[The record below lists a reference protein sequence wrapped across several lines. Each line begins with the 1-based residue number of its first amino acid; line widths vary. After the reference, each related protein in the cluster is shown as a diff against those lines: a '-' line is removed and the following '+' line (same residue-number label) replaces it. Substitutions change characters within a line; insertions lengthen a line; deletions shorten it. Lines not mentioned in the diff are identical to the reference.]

1 MKLLSVTRTNKFPG
15 LTSAFSVFEL
25 SDEDLNHHPIN
36 ISLDRIDTEKY
47 KFYPKRYL
55 AAVTDLLDWKLEQ
68 IAKDPQMAINFAFES
83 LLLCGATY
91 FIKDPNEYR
100 FSVFADTPE
109 EALKESFGLVEK
121 FYNNLYENKEEEE

>member
-55 AAVTDLLDWKLEQ
+55 AGATDLLDWKLEQ

-91 FIKDPNEYR
+91 FMKDPNECR
-100 FSVFADTPE
+100 FSAFADTPE
-109 EALKESFGLVEK
+109 EALKESFELVEK
-121 FYNNLYENKEEEE
+121 FYNSLHENKEKEE